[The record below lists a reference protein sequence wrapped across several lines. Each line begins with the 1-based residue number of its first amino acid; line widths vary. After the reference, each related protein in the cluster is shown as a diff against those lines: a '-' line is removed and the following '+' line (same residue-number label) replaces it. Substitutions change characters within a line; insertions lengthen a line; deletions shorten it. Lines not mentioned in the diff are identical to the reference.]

1 VGGFPEPPGAPSQR
15 PKAFTVGFAAGQW
28 LQAKLTEDDVFANIG
43 TLPPVLAEDV
53 CIVVD
58 SMKVLVTA
66 NPGLFVL
73 PEKKLA
79 FFSVPLHKF
88 CKH

>member
-1 VGGFPEPPGAPSQR
+1 MGGFPDPPGAPSQR
-15 PKAFTVGFAAGQW
+15 PKAFTVGLAEGHL
-28 LQAKLTEDDVFANIG
+28 LQAKLTEDGVFANIG
-43 TLPPVLAEDV
+43 TLPPVLAEAV
-53 CIVVD
+53 CIVVE

-66 NPGLFVL
+66 KPGMLVL

-79 FFSVPLHKF
+79 SFSVPLHKF